1 MLTPLIGLVRILVTI
16 PRRDSSILTICSVFS
31 MYYKRRERHWRVA
44 FMFGGA
50 ALSGAFG
57 GVLAFGISKMHG
69 IGGQPGWAWVS
80 PLFSRARSA
89 TNDDVTDLLLGG
101 YIYRLRWN
109 FGLFPDSLLPC
120 RCQGMLLDTEI

>member
-1 MLTPLIGLVRILVTI
+1 
-16 PRRDSSILTICSVFS
+16 

-80 PLFSRARSA
+80 LLSSRGRSPA
-89 TNDDVTDLLLGG
+89 NSTITDFLLGG
-101 YIYRLRWN
+101 YIHRLGWTL
-109 FGLFPDSLLPC
+109 GLLPYSFLPC
-120 RCQGMLLDTEI
+120 RCQGMLVDTETGAWR

>member
-1 MLTPLIGLVRILVTI
+1 
-16 PRRDSSILTICSVFS
+16 

-80 PLFSRARSA
+80 PLLSRILRA
-89 TNDDVTDLLLGG
+89 TDNDFCLSFIDLLLGG
-101 YIYRLRWN
+101 YLHRPRRNL
-109 FGLFPDSLLPC
+109 GLFLDSFLPY
-120 RCQGMLLDTEI
+120 RC